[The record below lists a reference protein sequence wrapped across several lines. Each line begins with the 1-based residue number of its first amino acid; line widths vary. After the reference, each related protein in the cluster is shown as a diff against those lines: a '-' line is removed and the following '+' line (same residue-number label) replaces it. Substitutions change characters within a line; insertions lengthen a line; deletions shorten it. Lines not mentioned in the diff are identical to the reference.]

1 MLLLHLNV
9 TKNLSVCWHVLIRF
23 VDNYSVLAL
32 LFTATLFVAY
42 MYGCL
47 SYKIGVQT
55 MLRQSYQLFLV
66 ALFATSPADVVV
78 FYFWWPAVLGCAD
91 LDSAPEGAT
100 ISRHGNTT
108 VIRCVTSSVTWS
120 LVCDGQKW
128 SGPSQHCT
136 TSGLSLQP
144 VNLYDMAVSP
154 PRLWARVDMFRV
166 VIIIVHNINYNIIL
180 RFMTLRGQ

>member
-66 ALFATSPADVVV
+66 ALFATAPTDVVV
-78 FYFWWPAVLGCAD
+78 FFSDDRQC
-91 LDSAPEGAT
+91 SAALISIRLLRVQQSVAMAT
-100 ISRHGNTT
+100 QP
-108 VIRCVTSSVTWS
+108 SSGV
-120 LVCDGQKW
+120 
-128 SGPSQHCT
+128 
-136 TSGLSLQP
+136 
-144 VNLYDMAVSP
+144 
-154 PRLWARVDMFRV
+154 
-166 VIIIVHNINYNIIL
+166 
-180 RFMTLRGQ
+180 